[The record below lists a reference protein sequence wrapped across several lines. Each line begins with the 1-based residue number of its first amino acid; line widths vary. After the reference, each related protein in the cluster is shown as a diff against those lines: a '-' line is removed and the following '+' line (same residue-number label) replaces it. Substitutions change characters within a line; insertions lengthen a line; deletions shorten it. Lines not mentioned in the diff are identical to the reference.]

1 MKQRLEDLAILGGK
15 PIFEHQLHVG
25 RPNIGKRDFFLS
37 QVNEVLDNR
46 WLTNSGPK
54 VNEFERKIEDYI
66 GVKHAIAI
74 TNGTVA
80 LELLI
85 RAAGIKGE
93 VIIPSFTFVACAH
106 AFQWQEIKPVFCD
119 IDPNTHNIDPLE
131 IEKHITPNTTAIMGV
146 HLWGRS
152 CNIEVLEQISKKHN
166 LKLMFDASHAFACSY
181 KGKMIGNFGIGEV
194 FSFHATKFFNT
205 LEGGAIV
212 TNDDELASKIRLMKN
227 FGFQGYDNVTYIG
240 TNGKMNEISASMGLT
255 SFNSIDSFIA
265 KNKENYY
272 LYKNEFDKID
282 GIKLIDYN
290 DSERN
295 NYQYIACEIEEQKF
309 GMSRTELIDIL
320 IKENILARKYFFPG
334 IHKMEPYRSL
344 YPYSSMFLRETE
356 KLANK
361 IISFPTGTAMDN
373 NSIMLVTNL
382 VSFIHQNAGEIKNKL
397 QEAYVS

>member
-344 YPYSSMFLRETE
+344 YPYSSMFLQETE

>member
-1 MKQRLEDLAILGGK
+1 MKQNIIDLAIFGGNTE
-15 PIFEHQLHVG
+15 FDSLLHVG
-25 RPNIGKRDFFLS
+25 RPNIGNREYFLS
-37 QVNEVLDNR
+37 QVIEVLDNR

-54 VNEFERKIEDYI
+54 VNEFERKIEEYI

-227 FGFQGYDNVTYIG
+227 
-240 TNGKMNEISASMGLT
+240 
-255 SFNSIDSFIA
+255 
-265 KNKENYY
+265 
-272 LYKNEFDKID
+272 
-282 GIKLIDYN
+282 
-290 DSERN
+290 
-295 NYQYIACEIEEQKF
+295 
-309 GMSRTELIDIL
+309 
-320 IKENILARKYFFPG
+320 
-334 IHKMEPYRSL
+334 
-344 YPYSSMFLRETE
+344 
-356 KLANK
+356 
-361 IISFPTGTAMDN
+361 
-373 NSIMLVTNL
+373 
-382 VSFIHQNAGEIKNKL
+382 
-397 QEAYVS
+397 

>member
-1 MKQRLEDLAILGGK
+1 MKQNINDLALFGGD
-15 PIFEHQLHVG
+15 PEFVNLLHVG
-25 RPNIGKRDFFLS
+25 RPNIGDREFFLS
-37 QVNEVLDNR
+37 QVNEVLDNK

-54 VNEFERKIEDYI
+54 VNEFEKKIEDYI

-85 RAAGIKGE
+85 RAAGVKGE

-119 IDPNTHNIDPLE
+119 IDLNSHNIDPKE

-146 HLWGRS
+146 HLWGRP
-152 CNIEVLEQISKKHN
+152 CDIEVLEQLAKKHN
-166 LKLMFDASHAFACSY
+166 LKLMFDASHAFGCSY

-212 TNDDELASKIRLMKN
+212 TNDDELARKIRLMKN
-227 FGFQGYDNVTYIG
+227 FGFEGYDNVTYIG

-255 SFNSIDSFIA
+255 SFDSIDKFIS
-265 KNKENYY
+265 KNKENYN
-272 LYKNEFDKID
+272 LYKAGFANID

-290 DSERN
+290 DSEKN
-295 NYQYIACEIEEQKF
+295 NYQYIACEIDEKLF
-309 GMSRTELIDIL
+309 GMSRTELIEII
-320 IKENILARKYFFPG
+320 IKENILARKYFYPG
-334 IHKMEPYRSL
+334 VHRMEPYKSL
-344 YPYSSMFLRETE
+344 YPYSSVFLEKTETLSE
-356 KLANK
+356 K
-361 IISFPTGTAMDN
+361 IISFPTGTAVDSS
-373 NSIMLVTNL
+373 SINRITNL
-382 VSFIHQNAGEIKNKL
+382 VAFINQNAQAIKNKK
-397 QEAYVS
+397 AGA

>member
-15 PIFEHQLHVG
+15 PTFEHQLHVG
-25 RPNIGKRDFFLS
+25 RPNIGNRDFFLS

-54 VNEFERKIEDYI
+54 VNEFERKIEEYI

-282 GIKLIDYN
+282 GIKLIDYS

-344 YPYSSMFLRETE
+344 YPYSSMFLQETE

-361 IISFPTGTAMDN
+361 IISFPTGTAMDY

-382 VSFIHQNAGEIKNKL
+382 VSFIHQYAGEIKNKL

>member
-1 MKQRLEDLAILGGK
+1 MKQNINDLALFGGE
-15 PIFEHQLHVG
+15 PEFENLLHVG
-25 RPNIGKRDFFLS
+25 RPNIGDREFFLS
-37 QVNEVLDNR
+37 QVNEVLDNK

-54 VNEFERKIEDYI
+54 VIEFEKKIADYI

-119 IDPNTHNIDPLE
+119 IDPNSHNIDPKE

-146 HLWGRS
+146 HLWGRP
-152 CNIEVLEQISKKHN
+152 CDIEVLEQIAKKHN

-212 TNDDELASKIRLMKN
+212 TNDDELARKIRLMKN
-227 FGFQGYDNVTYIG
+227 FGFEGYDNVTYIG

-255 SFNSIDSFIA
+255 SFDSIDKFIA
-265 KNKENYY
+265 KNKENYN
-272 LYKNEFDKID
+272 LYKAGLANVD

-290 DSERN
+290 DSEKN
-295 NYQYIACEIEEQKF
+295 NYQYIACEIDEKLF
-309 GMSRTELIDIL
+309 GMSRTELIEII
-320 IKENILARKYFFPG
+320 IKENILARKYFYPG
-334 IHKMEPYRSL
+334 VHRMEPYKSL
-344 YPYSSMFLRETE
+344 YPYSSVFLEKTE
-356 KLANK
+356 ALAER
-361 IISFPTGTAMDN
+361 IISFPTGTAVD
-373 NSIMLVTNL
+373 SDFIKRITNL
-382 VSFIHQNAGEIKNKL
+382 VAFINQNAQAIKNKK
-397 QEAYVS
+397 AGA

>member
-1 MKQRLEDLAILGGK
+1 MKQNINDLALFGGE
-15 PIFEHQLHVG
+15 PEFENLLHVG
-25 RPNIGKRDFFLS
+25 RPNIGDRQFFLS
-37 QVNEVLDNR
+37 QVNEVLDNK

-54 VNEFERKIEDYI
+54 VNEFEKKIANYV

-85 RAAGIKGE
+85 RAAGVRGE

-119 IDPNTHNIDPLE
+119 IDPKSHNIDPKE

-146 HLWGRS
+146 HLWGRP
-152 CNIEVLEQISKKHN
+152 CDIEVLEQIAKKHN

-212 TNDDELASKIRLMKN
+212 TNDNELARKIRLMKN
-227 FGFQGYDNVTYIG
+227 FGFEGYDNVTYIG

-255 SFNSIDSFIA
+255 SFDSIDKFIS
-265 KNKENYY
+265 KNKENYN
-272 LYKNEFDKID
+272 LYKAELANID

-290 DSERN
+290 DSEKN
-295 NYQYIACEIEEQKF
+295 NYQYIACEIDEKLF
-309 GMSRTELIDIL
+309 GMSRTELIEII
-320 IKENILARKYFFPG
+320 IKENILARKYFYPG
-334 IHKMEPYRSL
+334 VHRMEPYKSL
-344 YPYSSMFLRETE
+344 YPYSSVFLEKTET
-356 KLANK
+356 LAEK
-361 IISFPTGTAMDN
+361 IISFPTGTAVDSD
-373 NSIMLVTNL
+373 SIKRITNL
-382 VSFIHQNAGEIKNKL
+382 VAFVNQNAQAIKNKK
-397 QEAYVS
+397 AGV

>member
-1 MKQRLEDLAILGGK
+1 MKHSIVDLAIFGGNTE
-15 PIFEHQLHVG
+15 FESLLHVG
-25 RPNIGKRDFFLS
+25 RPNIGNREYFLS

-54 VNEFERKIEDYI
+54 VNEFERKIEEYI

-119 IDPNTHNIDPLE
+119 IDPNTHNIDPAE

-146 HLWGRS
+146 HLWGRP
-152 CNIEVLEQISKKHN
+152 CNIEVLEQIAQKHN
-166 LKLMFDASHAFACSY
+166 LKLIFDASHAFACSHN
-181 KGKMIGNFGIGEV
+181 GKMIGNFGIGEV

-212 TNDDELASKIRLMKN
+212 TNNDELANKIRLMKN

-255 SFNSIDSFIA
+255 SFDSIDKFIA
-265 KNKENYY
+265 KNKENYGI
-272 LYKNEFDKID
+272 YKSEFDKID
-282 GIKLIDYN
+282 GISLIDYK
-290 DSERN
+290 DSEKN
-295 NYQYIACEIEEQKF
+295 NYQYIACEIDESQF

-320 IKENILARKYFFPG
+320 IKENILARKYFYPG
-334 IHKMEPYRSL
+334 IHRMEPYRSL
-344 YPYSSMFLRETE
+344 YPYSSVFLEKTE
-356 KLANK
+356 ALANR
-361 IISFPTGTAMDN
+361 IISFPTGTAVDSE
-373 NSIMLVTNL
+373 SISQVTNL
-382 VSFIHQNAGEIKNKL
+382 VSFIHQNSGEIKNKMKG
-397 QEAYVS
+397 E